1 MAPGVAVLNG
11 ERELVSL
18 MVSDIRDRGDHFK
31 FDVHFCS
38 RDLPDKAPEPFLS
51 GHGYQEPVAG
61 LRSLLDNLAGVV
73 LGDISALRH
82 DPAADGLSLEVKVSG
97 EGRERSCE
105 IVLWLDLTRT
115 TRALKVW
122 GSRGRQRSGLRFHT
136 DIPALEAF
144 RAAIE
149 RLAFPAAEA

>member
-1 MAPGVAVLNG
+1 MAPDVAILRG
-11 ERELVSL
+11 ERDLVSL
-18 MVSDIRDRGDHFK
+18 VFAEVRDRGDHFT

-38 RDLPDKAPEPFLS
+38 RDLPDQDPEPFIS
-51 GHGYQEPVAG
+51 GYGYQEPVAG

-82 DPAADGLSLEVKVSG
+82 DPAADGLSIEVKVSG
-97 EGRERSCE
+97 EGGERSCE

-122 GSRGRQRSGLRFHT
+122 GTRGRQRSGLRFHA
-136 DIPALEAF
+136 DIAALEVF
-144 RAAIE
+144 RAALE